1 MNCDPSYG
9 RNFHLLPFRFL
20 SIRAVLFYFMLDTT
34 QFHHGETI
42 IKNKIQIA
50 TASEKNFS
58 RKGKTGN
65 KDKLGK

>member
-1 MNCDPSYG
+1 
-9 RNFHLLPFRFL
+9 
-20 SIRAVLFYFMLDTT
+20 MLDTT

-58 RKGKTGN
+58 RKGKTEN